1 MPPTTTRS
9 HANESIYFDSR
20 RVYLLGHRDTLLA
33 DGILVMLVR
42 DDFGR
47 DGENQITTIFM
58 SKKATNSNLDV
69 TVSDIMP
76 W

>member
-1 MPPTTTRS
+1 
-9 HANESIYFDSR
+9 
-20 RVYLLGHRDTLLA
+20 
-33 DGILVMLVR
+33 MLVR